1 MRVQLELNRSKT
13 EAYNKRLTE
22 LKEQYPEVSGG
33 IKEVRSLKDRF
44 VPYAEITCGDLA
56 IIQPDYREDFE
67 GVYVCGLNSNHIID
81 ALTDYKEKK
90 NLDSPIYW
98 LNYGVCDNASQVLDL
113 YDSLCAQNKEY
124 MEKGKFVILLVPMIR
139 SKQPESGGWRWHKW
153 GRYIGQFEPKC
164 EYLYDEKGIDYVY
177 CFEILEV
184 VECWK

>member
-1 MRVQLELNRSKT
+1 MRVQLELNHSKT
-13 EAYNKRLTE
+13 EAHNKRLAE
-22 LKEQYPEVSGG
+22 LKEQYPEVFGDVKTVG
-33 IKEVRSLKDRF
+33 ALRDRF
-44 VPYAEITCGDLA
+44 VPYAEITYGDLTV
-56 IIQPDYREDFE
+56 IQPDYRNDFE
-67 GVYVCGLNSNHIID
+67 GVYVCDLNSNHIIGS
-81 ALTDYKEKK
+81 LTDYKEKK

-124 MEKGKFVILLVPMIR
+124 MENGKFVILLVPMIR

-153 GRYIGQFEPKC
+153 GQYIGKFEPKC

-184 VECWK
+184 VESWK